1 MIDKCHLY
9 QRSVYFF
16 FSLRKYLSFLFS
28 ALLLK
33 EKGIPLFIKRSN
45 ASMPVAS
52 NEFDA
57 SDDGRWNYDD
67 FNNYMWSDEK
77 NWIANNSK
85 RQRLY

>member
-1 MIDKCHLY
+1 
-9 QRSVYFF
+9 
-16 FSLRKYLSFLFS
+16 
-28 ALLLK
+28 
-33 EKGIPLFIKRSN
+33 
-45 ASMPVAS
+45 MPVAS